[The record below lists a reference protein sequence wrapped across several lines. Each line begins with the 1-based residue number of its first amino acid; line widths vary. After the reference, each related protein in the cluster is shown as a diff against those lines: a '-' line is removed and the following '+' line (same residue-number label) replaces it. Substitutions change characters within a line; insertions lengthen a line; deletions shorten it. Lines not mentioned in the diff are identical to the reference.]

1 MLNIKNM
8 KCNYCEE
15 QLDKISYDYGDSI
28 VRLGSRI
35 EAGHL
40 YVCTS
45 RDCKNCG
52 VVLAIPA
59 EAKE

>member
-1 MLNIKNM
+1 M

-15 QLDKISYDYGDSI
+15 QLENIQFSHCSSI
-28 VRLGSRI
+28 VDLSKSD
-35 EAGHL
+35 AYL

-52 VVLAIPA
+52 VVLAIPRTPQ
-59 EAKE
+59 ED